1 MHWGMNNE
9 NGCFLF
15 SSCFYTVVSLL
26 LIIGFVSC
34 CFMTF
39 GVNFL
44 LKLTF
49 ILKSDLSNVT
59 IIVYCVGVSAALP
72 LLYRFGFYMI
82 SIVLFTK
89 ENNH

>member
-1 MHWGMNNE
+1 
-9 NGCFLF
+9 
-15 SSCFYTVVSLL
+15 
-26 LIIGFVSC
+26 
-34 CFMTF
+34 MTF

-44 LKLTF
+44 LKQTF

-89 ENNH
+89 ENNHSRSMV